1 MRPLQHEIDSVYI
14 CGDGRKFL
22 DEKEAKDYQ
31 SKLEFEEQRKMLR
44 LDILRK
50 EKEVKKLKKEFIID
64 KCKSK

>member
-31 SKLEFEEQRKMLR
+31 SKLEFEEQRK
-44 LDILRK
+44 ILRK
-50 EKEVKKLKKEFIID
+50 EKEVKKLKKQFIID